1 MTIDITR
8 GFIFQHEVPNAK
20 CVLVLK
26 SDTQKI
32 ILSDIQ
38 NKDGKI
44 YLVADVE
51 ITKKYR
57 PNNYKFQIIDDAGIV
72 SEGEA
77 IVRQNFL
84 YADENQSVKTH
95 NEIILQAIEAQ
106 IGGIATQ
113 AQSSI
118 SVGDK
123 SISYMT
129 FDELIKAR
137 EFFKKKVAEQKKKHI
152 AGNEAKIKYVWGL

>member
-1 MTIDITR
+1 
-8 GFIFQHEVPNAK
+8 
-20 CVLVLK
+20 
-26 SDTQKI
+26 
-32 ILSDIQ
+32 LSDIQ

-44 YLVADVE
+44 YLVADAE

-57 PNNYKFQIIDDAGIV
+57 PNNYKFQIIDDVGIV

-77 IVRQNFL
+77 IVKQNFL
-84 YADENQSVKTH
+84 YADENESVKTH
-95 NEIILQAIEAQ
+95 NETILEAIEAQ

-137 EFFKKKVAEQKKKHI
+137 EFFKKKVAE
-152 AGNEAKIKYVWGL
+152 

>member
-1 MTIDITR
+1 MTIEITR
-8 GFIFQHEVPNAK
+8 GFAFQLEVPSEN
-20 CVLVLK
+20 CILVLK

-32 ILSDIQ
+32 SISETVS
-38 NKDGKI
+38 KEGKI
-44 YLVADVE
+44 YLVADAE
-51 ITKKYR
+51 TTKKYR
-57 PNNYKFQIIDDAGIV
+57 PNNYKFQIIDDVGIV
-72 SEGEA
+72 LEGEA
-77 IVRQNFL
+77 IVKQNFL
-84 YADENQSVKTH
+84 YADENESVKTH
-95 NEIILQAIEAQ
+95 NEVILQAIEAQ

-123 SISYMT
+123 SISYMS

-137 EFFKKKVAEQKKKHI
+137 EFFKKKVAKQKKKHV